1 MTDMTKMKKPA
12 IFLDRDGVMVVEK
25 DFLID
30 VEDIEFYPETIG
42 ALAAINDGYLK
53 IVVSNQS
60 GIARGY
66 FSSDD
71 VNRLNSKISRLLQ
84 EHGIH
89 IDAWLFCP
97 HGPEDNCSCRK
108 PRPGM
113 IRESADRMDVDL
125 DKSWLIGDKSSDIET
140 GKNAGIKTI
149 LVKTGYGGSEP
160 GARDVNPDFTASN
173 IGEAIDYI
181 NRSSN

>member
-42 ALAAINDGYLK
+42 ALAAIEG
-53 IVVSNQS
+53 
-60 GIARGY
+60 
-66 FSSDD
+66 
-71 VNRLNSKISRLLQ
+71 
-84 EHGIH
+84 HGIH

-125 DKSWLIGDKSSDIET
+125 DKSWIIGDKSSDIET